1 MAKSREASTTATTPV
16 DTQEAETQGRTQ
28 DGVNLRPHSIH
39 VVLICLD
46 LPSISAKFRQIYHNM
61 DPYGLVF
68 PVLLLD
74 SPQFVMFFLRVKPGK
89 YTCPMDP
96 MGLRLDCSQD
106 SENYTWRIIPVSKWL
121 VTPIDMP
128 FRPFIT
134 RSILLRGLN

>member
-1 MAKSREASTTATTPV
+1 
-16 DTQEAETQGRTQ
+16 
-28 DGVNLRPHSIH
+28 
-39 VVLICLD
+39 
-46 LPSISAKFRQIYHNM
+46 M

-134 RSILLRGLN
+134 RPILLRGLNYCNHGYLPFTKLDDPPSRGSYFQWQQDSSRAQVATLTEGVVPWWDVIAGCCVGV